1 VKTIECPRESDVL
14 EAVILDRWSDE
25 LRQHADGCAVCRDLA
40 MVATVFHDEREDA
53 WREARLPTSGQ
64 VWWRAS
70 TRARAEAAA
79 TAARPITMLQGL
91 AGACAAGVSAA
102 VITLGW
108 PSTQMQAPL
117 TSIAEIVTRGS
128 QRLGAAALSAGTL
141 EQAALSVAV
150 VLGAAVMLAPFV
162 VYLLLSEE

>member
-1 VKTIECPRESDVL
+1 
-14 EAVILDRWSDE
+14 
-25 LRQHADGCAVCRDLA
+25 
-40 MVATVFHDEREDA
+40 MVATVFHDEREEA

-108 PSTQMQAPL
+108 PSTQTQAPL

-141 EQAALSVAV
+141 EQAVLSVAV

>member
-25 LRQHADGCAVCRDLA
+25 LRQHADGCAVCHDLA
-40 MVATVFHDEREDA
+40 MVATVFHDEREEA

-79 TAARPITMLQGL
+79 TAARPITMLQAI

-102 VITLGW
+102 LITLGW
-108 PSTQMQAPL
+108 PSTQTPIA
-117 TSIAEIVTRGS
+117 SIVEGLSRGGL
-128 QRLGAAALSAGTL
+128 RLGAAALSTGAL
-141 EQAALSVAV
+141 EQMALSVAV
-150 VLGAAVMLAPFV
+150 LLGAGVILTPFV
-162 VYLLLSEE
+162 LYLLFSEE

>member
-1 VKTIECPRESDVL
+1 VNTIECPREAEVL
-14 EAVILDRWSDE
+14 DAVGFDRWSDE
-25 LRQHADGCAVCRDLA
+25 LRQHADGCEVCRELA
-40 MVATVFHDEREDA
+40 MVATVFHDEREEA

-64 VWWRAS
+64 VWWRAN

-79 TAARPITMLQGL
+79 AAARPITMLQGL

-108 PSTQMQAPL
+108 PSTQTQMPL

-128 QRLGAAALSAGTL
+128 QRLGAAALSAGTM
-141 EQAALSVAV
+141 EQAVLSLAV
-150 VLGAAVMLAPFV
+150 VLGAAVMLVPFV

>member
-1 VKTIECPRESDVL
+1 MKTIECPRESDVL

-25 LRQHADGCAVCRDLA
+25 LRHHADGCAVCRDLA
-40 MVATVFHDEREDA
+40 MVATVFHDERDEA

-108 PSTQMQAPL
+108 PSTQISAAP
-117 TSIAEIVTRGS
+117 SIAEGLSRGS
-128 QRLGAAALSAGTL
+128 LRLGAAALSTGAL
-141 EQAALSVAV
+141 EQTVLSVAV
-150 VLGAAVMLAPFV
+150 LLGAGVILTPFV
-162 VYLLLSEE
+162 LYLLFSEE